1 MSPVLLTRI
10 TSVPHRTIAEV
21 GNRFGEKETLMSLIL
36 IQTIAQDRTRPGST
50 WRVRRAVGWDDRL

>member
-1 MSPVLLTRI
+1 
-10 TSVPHRTIAEV
+10 
-21 GNRFGEKETLMSLIL
+21 MSLIL